1 MTLAFLGE
9 KDNKIQ
15 TFLQKAFIGS
25 EKWLEYVWQP
35 CLFLIILRM
44 CGRSSEDLRM
54 HTVVIKRSNSTWP
67 HTCRPENTFKCVPA
81 CGQV

>member
-25 EKWLEYVWQP
+25 EKSLEYVWQP
-35 CLFLIILRM
+35 CLFLNILCM
-44 CGRSSEDLRM
+44 CGCSSEDLHM
-54 HTVVIKRSNSTWP
+54 HTGLIKRSIFHLAS
-67 HTCRPENTFKCVPA
+67 
-81 CGQV
+81 